1 MTLPIPLIVV
11 LAILSLAGVGFYCL
25 LATRNLIRVIVG
37 LQLMIKGVALAFV
50 LAGNTSGNV
59 NLGQTLGLT
68 VIVADT
74 IVAVVGLA
82 MAVQIRHRLG
92 SLDVKEL
99 SSLKR

>member
-1 MTLPIPLIVV
+1 MNLPIPFIVA
-11 LAILSLAGVGFYCL
+11 LTILGLAGIGLYCL
-25 LATRNLIRVIVG
+25 LASRNLIRVIVG
-37 LQLMIKGVALAFV
+37 LQLLIKGVALAFV
-50 LAGNTSGNV
+50 LGGNMNGNV
-59 NLGQTLGLT
+59 SLGQTLGLT

-92 SLDVKEL
+92 SLDVKDL